1 MTEAIRKRQY
11 TGDALKSMD
20 AMSTV
25 GITSP
30 GHFEMLVSKVKST
43 ERMSH
48 PILSIVLV

>member
-25 GITSP
+25 GITS
-30 GHFEMLVSKVKST
+30 GHFERLVSKVKST

-48 PILSIVLV
+48 HILSIVLV